1 MMTSQTT
8 QVTIKYEV
16 FVWFSIVLKVLATA
30 VRQEMNGMQLGK
42 EEAKVFLSA
51 YDLILY
57 IRVHKDSTK
66 NG

>member
-30 VRQEMNGMQLGK
+30 VRQETKGMQLGK

-57 IRVHKDSTK
+57 IRVHKDSIK